1 MTNDGERNVEA
12 AIALSNQVHNR
23 VAVVYELLINN
34 RHPYTDAFYDDVAQP
49 LQSGACCRG
58 L

>member
-34 RHPYTDAFYDDVAQP
+34 RHPYTDAFMTM
-49 LQSGACCRG
+49 
-58 L
+58 